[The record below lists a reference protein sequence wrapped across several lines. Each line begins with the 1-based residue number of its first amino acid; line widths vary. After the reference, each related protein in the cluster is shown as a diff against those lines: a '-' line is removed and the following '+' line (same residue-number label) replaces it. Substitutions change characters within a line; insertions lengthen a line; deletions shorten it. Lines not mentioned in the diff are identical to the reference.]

1 MHAPLRNFSALFVAF
16 VLAAGAASTCNGG
29 DGPSRTLFGSKA
41 VQKELKLTDAQ
52 QKQVEAIVLTVET
65 RIADAE
71 KEATKASEDP
81 RVVERIYRELEGRVL
96 AEEGG
101 RFMALLDKE
110 QALRFWQIGAQ
121 SAGRKVFGNNRV
133 LRVLQ
138 LSDDQKKAMLEHQ
151 DRMMQELTKIVTNV
165 DLDIAT
171 VQARAD
177 AAERDCYAKMLGVLN
192 EKQKKDFDALLGKPF
207 DVKLLMSN

>member
-1 MHAPLRNFSALFVAF
+1 MIAPLRNVPAWLVAF
-16 VLAAGAASTCNGG
+16 MLMAGAASICNGA

-52 QKQVEAIVLTVET
+52 RKQVEAIVVEMET
-65 RIADAE
+65 RIAAA
-71 KEATKASEDP
+71 KSEATKATKDP
-81 RVVERIYRELEGRVL
+81 GDVERIVSELEARVL
-96 AEEGG
+96 AEGG
-101 RFMALLDKE
+101 QRCMALLDEE

-121 SAGRKVFGNNRV
+121 SAGQKVFGNNRV
-133 LRVLQ
+133 QRVLQ

-151 DRMMQELTKIVTNV
+151 NRMVEEVTKIVTNV
-165 DLDIAT
+165 DLDVAT